1 MVIGSFL
8 KDVAGQLLFKRLLKF
23 NSFHHKGL
31 SQFLNNFNR
40 IKPEIREGCKQFM
53 IENVTLKEI
62 MNKLLEQINLGLN
75 HKTRAKSSV
84 KCFNTY
90 VQDLP
95 TGRERGKFLALDLGG
110 TNFRILLIKLDG
122 RHYEMQSKIYAVP
135 ASIMTGPGVDL
146 FDHIA
151 SCLDNFTKEH
161 KVSNETLPLGF
172 TFSFP
177 VKQEGLKKGVLIS
190 WTKGFSCEGV
200 VGQDVVE
207 MLKVACERKMKSR
220 ISIVALLNDT
230 TGTLMSCAWKNH
242 NCKIGL
248 ILGTGTNA
256 CYMEKIDNIEE
267 FDGDHTKPYVLINTE
282 WGAFGDHGELEFI
295 TTSYDKEIDQ
305 KSVNPG
311 KQRHEKMISGM
322 YLGELVRLLV
332 LKFAQDRLLFDG
344 KTSELLKTRDNFR
357 TEYVSNIES
366 DKRGSFKN
374 CKNVLEKLGI
384 HGVSDQD
391 CANVRYIC
399 ECVTRRAAHLASAGV
414 ATLINKMN
422 VESVTVGVDGT
433 LYRKHP
439 YFHDLM
445 IDKILDL
452 ISPNVKGVYMMLST
466 DGSGRGAA
474 LIAAAAAGKES
485 TRR

>member
-1 MVIGSFL
+1 MVRDL
-8 KDVAGQLLFKRLLKF
+8 V
-23 NSFHHKGL
+23 
-31 SQFLNNFNR
+31 NNDSVDAVNE
-40 IKPEIREGCKQFM
+40 ISTNIREGCKQFM
-53 IENVTLKEI
+53 LENVTLKEI

-75 HKTRAKSSV
+75 HKTRDKASV

-95 TGRERGKFLALDLGG
+95 TGKERGKFLALDLGG

-135 ASIMTGPGVDL
+135 PAIMTGPGVEL

-151 SCLDNFTKEH
+151 NCLDNFTKEH
-161 KVSNETLPLGF
+161 KLSNEKLPLGF

-177 VKQEGLKKGVLIS
+177 VKQEGLRRGILIS
-190 WTKGFSCEGV
+190 WTKGFDCEGV
-200 VGQDVVE
+200 VGEDVVE
-207 MLKVACERKMKSR
+207 LLRKSCDKLMSNR
-220 ISIVALLNDT
+220 INIVALLNDT

-256 CYMEKIDNIEE
+256 CYVEKIENIED
-267 FDGDHTKPYVLINTE
+267 FDGDYSKQHVLINTE
-282 WGAFGDHGELEFI
+282 WGAFGDLGELEFI
-295 TTSYDKEIDQ
+295 ITPFDREVDQ

-322 YLGELVRLLV
+322 YLGELVRLLLV
-332 LKFAQDRLLFDG
+332 KFTEEKILFGGDS
-344 KTSELLKTRDNFR
+344 SELLKKRESFL
-357 TEYVSNIES
+357 TEYISNIEN

-374 CKNVLEKLGI
+374 CRNVLEKLGI
-384 HGVSDQD
+384 HNVSDQD

-422 VESVTVGVDGT
+422 VDSVTVGVDGT

-445 IDKILDL
+445 MDKISEL
-452 ISPNVKGVYMMLST
+452 ISPTVKNVSLMLSE

-474 LIAAAAAGKES
+474 LIAAAS
-485 TRR
+485 H